1 MHKTMLPPTSE
12 GTSERVCMAAGSK
25 NRFPENNGT
34 GSVSQNN
41 LDERRVSLEA
51 KIAAKV
57 KDEDKKLEADSAA
70 TGPGV
75 AKAFKLS
82 SEFIAGVVAGAGLG
96 FLIDNFAGTTPWGM
110 IIFLLLGFAA
120 GVLNV
125 LRSAGLVA
133 QANYAKPPEERGEK

>member
-1 MHKTMLPPTSE
+1 
-12 GTSERVCMAAGSK
+12 MASGNQK
-25 NRFPENNGT
+25 RFPEDNNASSGT
-34 GSVSQNN
+34 QAN
-41 LDERRVSLEA
+41 LDERRASLEA

-57 KDEDKKLEADSAA
+57 INEEKKLEADNAA
-70 TGPGV
+70 TAPGV

-96 FLIDNFAGTTPWGM
+96 YLIDTFAGTTPWGM

-120 GVLNV
+120 GVMNV

-133 QANYAKPPEERGEK
+133 QANYAKPPDERGEQ